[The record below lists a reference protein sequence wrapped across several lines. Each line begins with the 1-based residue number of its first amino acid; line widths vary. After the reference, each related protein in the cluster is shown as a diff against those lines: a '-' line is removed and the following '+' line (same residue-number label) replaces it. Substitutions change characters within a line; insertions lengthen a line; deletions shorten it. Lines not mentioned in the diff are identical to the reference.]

1 MYWCGLSVWALNYSI
16 LGKQK
21 DRNYHGLKIRPT
33 LPGHAWWCLLDH
45 IITTNNYSLTQF
57 LLIYFVIVMCVI
69 LLLLC
74 VCSLISGPRRYPG
87 IFVDYVR
94 PGSISAEV
102 GLKREDQ
109 ILSINDIPFNN
120 VTIQQVQWC
129 ILVFRS
135 DWFCCGEGRIFQNSV
150 LNWAFWCIR
159 SKL

>member
-1 MYWCGLSVWALNYSI
+1 
-16 LGKQK
+16 
-21 DRNYHGLKIRPT
+21 
-33 LPGHAWWCLLDH
+33 
-45 IITTNNYSLTQF
+45 
-57 LLIYFVIVMCVI
+57 MCVI

-120 VTIQQVQWC
+120 VTIQQVIVKMSC
-129 ILVFRS
+129 FN
-135 DWFCCGEGRIFQNSV
+135 CGYKCDLHCTLQ
-150 LNWAFWCIR
+150 CTMCM
-159 SKL
+159 